1 MRGIKF
7 PAPRDT
13 HIMLDGHSSTH
24 AAVTTAQQCTINT
37 IFAQRLDK
45 ARERI
50 DAVCAEYNYFNPS
63 CFVAESSSSTI
74 LCAEAEREN
83 RFHSP
88 SPGQLMTDLQ
98 ALFERFLALESDAA
112 DNAYRR
118 ISLHAWETASD
129 EYGAFDWE
137 KLKEII
143 RDEVRE
149 MDELG
154 CYVNVSDLVTLRTMS
169 SCS

>member
-1 MRGIKF
+1 MTK
-7 PAPRDT
+7 
-13 HIMLDGHSSTH
+13 GHSSTH
-24 AAVTTAQQCTINT
+24 VAATIVQQCTINT
-37 IFAQRLDK
+37 IFAQRLHK

-50 DAVCAEYNYFNPS
+50 DAVCAEYNYFNPT
-63 CFVAESSSSTI
+63 CFVAEPNSSTI
-74 LCAEAEREN
+74 LCAEAECER

-88 SPGQLMTDLQ
+88 SPYQLMTDLQ

-143 RDEVRE
+143 GDEVRE

-154 CYVNVSDLVTLRTMS
+154 CHVDVSDLVTLRTMTS
-169 SCS
+169 YS